1 MKDNEIKKVFYKI
14 KLNDSMKSRILE
26 NVYNELNTNGKS
38 QKNKLN
44 VVYLK
49 HRKSLTTLAAS
60 LVLIFGLFL
69 YNENKLNNLQ
79 NLSRSSE
86 SLNKSVSRS
95 RGNIKDNEFDINIL
109 KDNTVKV
116 KIKNDK
122 NGKIFKEITDKK
134 SIKNLLELLQESKE
148 KDLNSQNYNDFKN
161 TGKIITLSFVT
172 KDNLI
177 SYIKINLDSNKENV
191 DLSKVKDIAIR
202 GLIKSI
208 RVDKEVTSIKVEGN
222 LEKDTRYDIANILVD
237 KDTIINKGDSN
248 SNLKISDLKIGQKI
262 EVVFQGPE
270 GRSYPVTA
278 NAYSINI
285 INE

>member
-1 MKDNEIKKVFYKI
+1 MKDNEIKKVFDKI

-26 NVYNELNTNGKS
+26 NVYNELNTNEKS

-69 YNENKLNNLQ
+69 YNENRLNNLQ

-86 SLNKSVSRS
+86 PLNKSVSRN
-95 RGNIKDNEFDINIL
+95 RGSIKDNEFNINIL

-116 KIKNDK
+116 EIKNNK
-122 NGKIFKEITDKK
+122 NGKIFKEITDRK

-177 SYIKINLDSNKENV
+177 SYIKINLDLNIACINEKYYNV
-191 DLSKVKDIAIR
+191 LPEM
-202 GLIKSI
+202 IK
-208 RVDKEVTSIKVEGN
+208 
-222 LEKDTRYDIANILVD
+222 
-237 KDTIINKGDSN
+237 IINK
-248 SNLKISDLKIGQKI
+248 
-262 EVVFQGPE
+262 
-270 GRSYPVTA
+270 
-278 NAYSINI
+278 
-285 INE
+285 

>member
-1 MKDNEIKKVFYKI
+1 MKDNEIKKVFDKI

-26 NVYNELNTNGKS
+26 NVYNELNTNEKS

-79 NLSRSSE
+79 NLLRSSE

-177 SYIKINLDSNKENV
+177 SYIKINLDLNIACINEKYYNV
-191 DLSKVKDIAIR
+191 LPEM
-202 GLIKSI
+202 IK
-208 RVDKEVTSIKVEGN
+208 
-222 LEKDTRYDIANILVD
+222 
-237 KDTIINKGDSN
+237 IINK
-248 SNLKISDLKIGQKI
+248 
-262 EVVFQGPE
+262 
-270 GRSYPVTA
+270 
-278 NAYSINI
+278 
-285 INE
+285 

>member
-148 KDLNSQNYNDFKN
+148 KDLNSQNYNDYKN